1 MDSYY
6 LQYEHLMD
14 SAAEQLK
21 QDEGLRLK
29 PYKCTAGKLTIG
41 YGRNIEE
48 KGITK
53 EEAETLLKNDI
64 VECVKDLEEMFT
76 QAGFKTLP
84 FNIQKV
90 LINMRY
96 QLGGAG
102 LRAFKNTLRACR
114 DRQWQAMA
122 RQMQASK
129 WYQQTTN
136 RAQRLINLV
145 RAETN

>member
-6 LQYEHLMD
+6 LQYENLMN
-14 SAAEQLK
+14 SAAEQVK

-29 PYKCTAGKLTIG
+29 PYRCTAGKLTIG
-41 YGRNIEE
+41 YGRNLEDKE
-48 KGITK
+48 LTK
-53 EEAETLLKNDI
+53 EEAEFLLRNDI
-64 VECVKDLEEMFT
+64 VECVDDLEELFT

-102 LRAFKNTLRACR
+102 LRGFKDTLRACR

-122 RQMQASK
+122 RHMRASK
-129 WYQQTTN
+129 WYQQTPN

-145 RAETN
+145 RAETK

>member
-6 LQYEHLMD
+6 LQYEHLMN

-41 YGRNIEE
+41 YGRNIDD

-53 EEAETLLKNDI
+53 EEAEALLKNDI

-96 QLGGAG
+96 QLGGTG
-102 LRAFKNTLRACR
+102 LRAFKDTLRACR

>member
-1 MDSYY
+1 MDYY
-6 LQYEHLMD
+6 LQYEHLMNE
-14 SAAEQLK
+14 SAEQVK
-21 QDEGLRLK
+21 QDEGLKLK

-41 YGRNIEE
+41 YGRNIED

-53 EEAETLLKNDI
+53 QEAEIFLKNDI
-64 VECVKDLEEMFT
+64 QECVEDLEEIFT

-102 LRAFKNTLRACR
+102 LRGFKNMLRACR